1 MTKKRMW
8 TLIVLCAVVVIG
20 IAIASFRS
28 GGIETPNYLVLKKYG
43 DVELRQYP
51 NMIVAKTS
59 VGDNSFENSGSN
71 GFRVI
76 ANYIF
81 GGNDRGQKIAM
92 TSPVVMD
99 LSDTATMF
107 FVMPSE
113 FRKEDLPTPTSGKV
127 AIIEEGTK
135 VLAVIRYGG
144 FSSDQKI
151 KSECDKLG
159 RVLQN
164 AGIETVGSYRYMG
177 YNAPWDVVNRRN
189 EVAVE
194 VVWPS
199 SN

>member
-1 MTKKRMW
+1 
-8 TLIVLCAVVVIG
+8 
-20 IAIASFRS
+20 
-28 GGIETPNYLVLKKYG
+28 
-43 DVELRQYP
+43 
-51 NMIVAKTS
+51 
-59 VGDNSFENSGSN
+59 
-71 GFRVI
+71 
-76 ANYIF
+76 
-81 GGNDRGQKIAM
+81 M

-113 FRKEDLPTPTSGKV
+113 FRKEDLPTPTSGRV
-127 AIIEEGTK
+127 AIIEEGPK
-135 VLAVIRYGG
+135 VLAVLRYGG

-159 RVLQN
+159 QVLQN

-189 EVAVE
+189 EVAVV
-194 VVWPS
+194 VVWPG